1 MNLLK
6 EAPNIVSKA
15 ISRGLIS
22 YPHGTEFTV
31 DGRPRPKL
39 DIIRHKKN
47 PMEQYACLRAWEM
60 SEHGISKENIAI
72 VIRCPMSRIDQV
84 LAHGREIYR
93 RRKKEAKP

>member
-6 EAPNIVSKA
+6 EAPSIISKA

-22 YPHGTEFTV
+22 YPHGTEFTI
-31 DGRPRPKL
+31 DGRPKPKL
-39 DIIRHKKN
+39 DLIRHKKT

-60 SEHGISKENIAI
+60 SMKGIHKENIATT
-72 VIRCPMSRIDQV
+72 IRCPLSRIDEV